1 MLLLL
6 FESLSHVWL
15 LQPCGL
21 QPIRLFRPWDFP
33 GKNTGVGCHSFSR
46 GSSQPRAGTQIS
58 CIGRQILYHW
68 AIGEALWSG
77 VLFAQFKNYWK
88 ANWKRNWKN
97 ELEKF
102 PGLMKFLS
110 WSPIWGETENR
121 IILVKYR
128 KDYFNR
134 PYFWN
139 KALNLPARSLLG
151 QVSKLFP

>member
-1 MLLLL
+1 MSDS
-6 FESLSHVWL
+6 FSTVWTAAHQAVPSVGFPRQEHWSGLPFL
-15 LQPCGL
+15 LQG
-21 QPIRLFRPWDFP
+21 I
-33 GKNTGVGCHSFSR
+33 FS
-46 GSSQPRAGTQIS
+46 TQ
-58 CIGRQILYHW
+58 GWNPNLLHWQQILYHW

-88 ANWKRNWKN
+88 TNWKRNWKN

-110 WSPIWGETENR
+110 WSPIWGEIENR

-139 KALNLPARSLLG
+139 KALNLLARSLLG